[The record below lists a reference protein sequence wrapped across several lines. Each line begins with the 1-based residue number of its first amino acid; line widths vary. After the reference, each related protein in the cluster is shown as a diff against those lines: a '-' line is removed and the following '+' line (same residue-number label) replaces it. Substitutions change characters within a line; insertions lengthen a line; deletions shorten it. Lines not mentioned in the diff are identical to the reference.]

1 MWQKVTSINQLN
13 HLKIGAVLTKYP
25 VIDEPVET
33 FEDANTQNSDLRI
46 VKRNDNELQ
55 EIDFVPDEQKIET
68 SLALGINSVTLNP
81 IYKTYLGVIN
91 DGRYWINE

>member
-13 HLKIGAVLTKYP
+13 HLMIGAILTKYP

-33 FEDANTQNSDLRI
+33 FEDANPENSDLRF
-46 VKRNDNELQ
+46 VSRNDNELQ
-55 EIDFVPDEQKIET
+55 EIDFVPAEQKIET
-68 SLALGINSVTLNP
+68 SLALGLNSIKLNP
-81 IYKTYLGVIN
+81 IYQTYLGVIN